1 MPVIFL
7 IFSKFECIVITT
19 IDMINWE
26 NILYFATQ
34 FLTVV
39 VVNQLAGFCCEMH
52 SRQYIHEA
60 YDICGDVC
68 IGHTRGY
75 PKIKRFF
82 FKSYISLNISKI

>member
-1 MPVIFL
+1 MPIIFL

-19 IDMINWE
+19 IDVISWE
-26 NILYFATQ
+26 NILYFAVH

-39 VVNQLAGFCCEMH
+39 VVNQLAGFCYEMH

-60 YDICGDVC
+60 CDICGDVC
-68 IGHTRGY
+68 IGHEGV
-75 PKIKRFF
+75 PKNNENY